1 MDAESFAEDLKAYR
15 GCEQALDAVWQLH
28 EKHRAA
34 RLAAQEAE
42 SALLLDHDVVR
53 ECSTKAQ

>member
-28 EKHRAA
+28 EQRHAA
-34 RLAAQEAE
+34 RLAAQEVE
-42 SALLLDHDVVR
+42 SALLSDHGVVR
-53 ECSTKAQ
+53 ECSTKVR

>member
-42 SALLLDHDVVR
+42 SAPLLDHDVVR